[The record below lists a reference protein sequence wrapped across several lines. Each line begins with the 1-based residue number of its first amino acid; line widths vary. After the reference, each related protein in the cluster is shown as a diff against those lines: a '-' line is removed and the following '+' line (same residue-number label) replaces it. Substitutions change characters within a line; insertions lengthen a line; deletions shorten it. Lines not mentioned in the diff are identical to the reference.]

1 MFGFTAAAKKRA
13 RPRID
18 SGFSLCTKTSSL
30 NIGDFEQR
38 IKEHEA
44 GVQKN
49 PRDRVC
55 YRTVCAGCDKKAPFA
70 PHGLRKRTLRY
81 IVRNSVVCNVIWLA
95 RWRCRRCGRTFT
107 DHPDFR
113 SAL

>member
-1 MFGFTAAAKKRA
+1 MFGFAAAAKKERD
-13 RPRID
+13 PG
-18 SGFSLCTKTSSL
+18 STQGSSLCIKTSSL
-30 NIGDFEQR
+30 NIGDLEQR
-38 IKEHEA
+38 IKEHQA

-55 YRTVCAGCDKKAPFA
+55 YRRVCAGCDKKAPFA

-81 IVRNSVVCNVIWLA
+81 IVRNSVVCSVIWLA

-113 SAL
+113 TAL